1 MEILKYYAQAK
12 LANIFRVYHTLVIR
26 YTLSLIRL

>member
-12 LANIFRVYHTLVIR
+12 LANIFRVYHTLVM
-26 YTLSLIRL
+26 

>member
-12 LANIFRVYHTLVIR
+12 LANIFRVYHTL
-26 YTLSLIRL
+26 LM

>member
-12 LANIFRVYHTLVIR
+12 LANIFRVYHTLLMGH
-26 YTLSLIRL
+26 TLSFIRP